1 MVITDGEDHEG
12 GAKEAAAAA
21 YKKGI
26 NVFVLGIGDPK
37 GSPIPMANGGYM
49 TDSRGETVMS
59 ALNTQMC
66 REIAQAGSGTYIHV
80 DNTSDAQE
88 DLNEG
93 LAKLQ
98 RGETDSVIYSEF
110 DEQFQAFGILVILLL
125 IIEVCLLEVKN
136 PTLGKIKLFKRK

>member
-1 MVITDGEDHEG
+1 
-12 GAKEAAAAA
+12 
-21 YKKGI
+21 
-26 NVFVLGIGDPK
+26 
-37 GSPIPMANGGYM
+37 M

-93 LAKLQ
+93 LTKLQ